1 MTGKYEFRDFRP
13 LATRLEFWRS
23 SLDGMGWES
32 EIHPCMNREG
42 VLFLEDIGADLSGV
56 AELNDGL
63 IHEDGL
69 YKSVSVNDRQFL
81 EVSGPKFSRLVDAGQ
96 YIVMRLIDRVR
107 YRVGLATVE
116 SVFDSA
122 GLDPNV
128 NADEEFHRVELE
140 RDPGIYC
147 LTHRLAAVP
156 ISHLMCMEPSR
167 LDALL
172 AEGLADAIG
181 AWRQSS

>member
-1 MTGKYEFRDFRP
+1 MTDKYEFRDFRP
-13 LATRLEFWRS
+13 LAERLEYWRNM
-23 SLDGMGWES
+23 LDGMGWES
-32 EIHPCMNREG
+32 EIHPCMNRDG
-42 VLFLEDIGADLSGV
+42 VLFLEDIGADSSGV
-56 AELNDGL
+56 AGLNDGL
-63 IHEDGL
+63 MYEHEL

-81 EVSGPKFSRLVDAGQ
+81 EVSGPKFSRLVDASQ

-107 YRVGLATVE
+107 HRVGLATVE
-116 SVFDSA
+116 SAFDSA

-128 NADEEFHRVELE
+128 NADEELHRVALD
-140 RDPGIYC
+140 RDPDVYC

-172 AEGLADAIG
+172 ADGLADAIG